1 MQFRERIKQVQREIC
16 DDAILDHLGEYDIDF
31 LRRIAN
37 YAGRVSREAMEE
49 IRQRESEEGR

>member
-1 MQFRERIKQVQREIC
+1 MADREKLIQKELC
-16 DDAILDHLGEYDIDF
+16 DDALLDHLGEYDIDF

-49 IRQRESEEGR
+49 IRRRESGGGA